1 MSSLSAPS
9 NASDFAAPTPASV
22 QSTNSADMGSVLSPI
37 TVQTQQNHLPVPSGA
52 TPECGRSTPLA
63 SRPTSSNSIDQQI
76 KQIQEEIRALHDAVR
91 ALPSTSRVSS
101 SQKQPHVLYGLQRRL
116 ETMKYCL
123 HHGVRDDDL
132 DSYMPR
138 AIRRNDTN
146 DWNAFKTSR
155 FFHCLVEKDGLEG
168 ERGVCLSSSSRD
180 RSFWHFKTLLYASLT
195 HKLITLYPYKVSK
208 DFSTL
213 NTIGS
218 RYWEKVKDSPDLYE
232 QWKEA
237 WASEAEAREHEQT
250 TRPFKRWRID
260 PAAITKLSHKY
271 EKTIHE
277 LVNQHADTYGF
288 DALVIVGSN
297 KLENKN
303 DRFIVSTLGGAA
315 FMRRQSRGSQKNDV
329 LVNFTECINGTRF
342 NQERDE
348 QFKMEAHHGDVDK
361 VSHRVLCTWYRI
373 IIDDYYKTSLFSP
386 TCLPSL
392 RATTRKLLRRIQ
404 PPLLSSSETVFTS
417 VISAVL
423 PIARSRPLTI

>member
-37 TVQTQQNHLPVPSGA
+37 TVQTQQNHLPAPSGV

-91 ALPSTSRVSS
+91 ALPSTSRMSS

-237 WASEAEAREHEQT
+237 
-250 TRPFKRWRID
+250 
-260 PAAITKLSHKY
+260 HKY

-277 LVNQHADTYGF
+277 LVHQHADTYGF

-315 FMRRQSRGSQKNDV
+315 FMRRQSWGSQKNDV

-361 VSHRVLCTWYRI
+361 ASHRVLCTWYRI

-386 TCLPSL
+386 TCLLSL

-423 PIARSRPLTI
+423 PMARSRPLTI

>member
-37 TVQTQQNHLPVPSGA
+37 TVQTQQNHLPAPSGA

-91 ALPSTSRVSS
+91 ALPSTSRMSS

-208 DFSTL
+208 DFSSL

-237 WASEAEAREHEQT
+237 
-250 TRPFKRWRID
+250 
-260 PAAITKLSHKY
+260 HKY

-277 LVNQHADTYGF
+277 LVHQHADTYGF

-315 FMRRQSRGSQKNDV
+315 FMRRQSWGSQKNDV

-361 VSHRVLCTWYRI
+361 ASHRVLCTWYRI

>member
-37 TVQTQQNHLPVPSGA
+37 TVQTQQNHLPAPSGA
-52 TPECGRSTPLA
+52 TSECGRSTPLA

-76 KQIQEEIRALHDAVR
+76 KQFRKRFELSMMPFR
-91 ALPSTSRVSS
+91 
-101 SQKQPHVLYGLQRRL
+101 HVLYGLQRRL

-132 DSYMPR
+132 DAYMSR
-138 AIRRNDTN
+138 AIRRNVTN

-180 RSFWHFKTLLYASLT
+180 RSFWHCKTLLYASLT

-213 NTIGS
+213 NTIGL

-250 TRPFKRWRID
+250 TRPFKRWRIN
-260 PAAITKLSHKY
+260 PAAITKPSHKY

-297 KLENKN
+297 KLGNKN

-315 FMRRQSRGSQKNDV
+315 FMRRQSWGSRKNDV

-361 VSHRVLCTWYRI
+361 ASHRVLCTWYRI
-373 IIDDYYKTSLFSP
+373 IIKDYYKTSLFSP

-404 PPLLSSSETVFTS
+404 PLLLSSSETVFTS

-423 PIARSRPLTI
+423 PTARSRPLTI

>member
-37 TVQTQQNHLPVPSGA
+37 TVQTQQNHLPAPSGA

-91 ALPSTSRVSS
+91 ALPSTSRMSS

-180 RSFWHFKTLLYASLT
+180 RSFWHFKTLLYAPLR
-195 HKLITLYPYKVSK
+195 
-208 DFSTL
+208 FF
-213 NTIGS
+213 
-218 RYWEKVKDSPDLYE
+218 DSQIDHSVPL
-232 QWKEA
+232 QT
-237 WASEAEAREHEQT
+237 SEAEAREHKQT

-315 FMRRQSRGSQKNDV
+315 FMRRQSWGSQKNDV

-361 VSHRVLCTWYRI
+361 ASHRVLCTWYRI

-417 VISAVL
+417 MISAVL
-423 PIARSRPLTI
+423 PMARSRPLTI

>member
-9 NASDFAAPTPASV
+9 NALDFAAPTPASV
-22 QSTNSADMGSVLSPI
+22 QSTNSADMVSVLSPI
-37 TVQTQQNHLPVPSGA
+37 TVQTQQNHLPAPSGA

-91 ALPSTSRVSS
+91 ALPSTSRMSS

-237 WASEAEAREHEQT
+237 
-250 TRPFKRWRID
+250 
-260 PAAITKLSHKY
+260 HKY

-277 LVNQHADTYGF
+277 LVHQHADTYGF

-315 FMRRQSRGSQKNDV
+315 FMRRQSWGSQKNDV

-361 VSHRVLCTWYRI
+361 ASHRVLCTWYRI

-423 PIARSRPLTI
+423 PMARSRPLTI